1 MLDLLQKLGSLKS
14 KMEEA
19 KGRLDHVSV
28 EGTAGDR
35 EVVVSMTGNRKLTR
49 IDIAPHLLLPER
61 KEEVEELIETAMNRA
76 LEQAEKVFEAEM
88 KSAGRDLL
96 PGMPF

>member
-19 KGRLDHVSV
+19 KSRLDHVSV
-28 EGTAGDR
+28 EGYAGDR
-35 EVVVSMTGNRKLTR
+35 EVVVTMTGNRKLTR
-49 IDIAPHLLLPER
+49 IDIAQHLLLPER